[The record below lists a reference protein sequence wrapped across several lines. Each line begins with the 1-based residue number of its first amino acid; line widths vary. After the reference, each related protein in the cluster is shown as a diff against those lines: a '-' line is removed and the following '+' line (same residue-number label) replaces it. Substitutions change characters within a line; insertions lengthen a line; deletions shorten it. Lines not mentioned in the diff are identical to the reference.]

1 MDNTRPHSKLYAVLS
16 SPVKI
21 LTKSRDP
28 HTFPPAPSPSLFQFL
43 SFRNATQMRT
53 MLDNGRKEIEK

>member
-28 HTFPPAPSPSLFQFL
+28 HTFPLPPFPLPVLVISKCDADE
-43 SFRNATQMRT
+43 NDA
-53 MLDNGRKEIEK
+53 

>member
-28 HTFPPAPSPSLFQFL
+28 HTFPPVPLPPLPVLVISKCDADE
-43 SFRNATQMRT
+43 NDA
-53 MLDNGRKEIEK
+53 